1 MFQTFL
7 AQAQSA
13 APQQMPG
20 GGIGSFFVPLIFI
33 FIMYFVMIRPQKK
46 RQQQQQ
52 QLTSSLKTGDRI
64 VTNAG
69 IHGLISNV
77 KENTALGL
85 DIQGGTS
92 FLIRL
97 KGGDKEVTKA
107 MLDQAVEVIRKR
119 VDYFGGGEPII
130 SPVGSDR
137 ILVQIPGL
145 DTAKIQEARDQLSRV
160 AKLEFRLVYPDN
172 GERLR
177 EIDQGKQV
185 IPPEYR
191 IETYK
196 QQHQAE
202 GEKPIEERLLV
213 KKKAD
218 LAGDR
223 VSGAG
228 ASYERDGWAVHLRF
242 DSEGAK
248 QFGNITAANV
258 HHRFAIVLDGVIQS
272 APVIQDAIYGGDAQ
286 ITGRFTEEEA
296 RGLASVLENP
306 LQTPVSIEEERS
318 VSPTLGLDSIR
329 ASILAGLLGLAITL
343 VCVAVYYKIPGL
355 IANLAL
361 IINLILLVGALTL
374 FHFVLTLPGI
384 AGIILTIGLSVDA
397 NVLIYERLRE
407 EMALGKS
414 LKVAVKAAYE
424 KAFSSIFDANVTTLI
439 TAAILFWQASG
450 PVKGFAISLT
460 LGILASL
467 FTALI
472 VGRNFLGWFVDTE
485 RLKRISML
493 HLISSK
499 HIDFLGKGFLACMC
513 SLALLL
519 AGATAFY
526 IRGERNFGVDFRGGD
541 LITMSAPNKIDV
553 GQVRD
558 ALKPIGFADASIQE
572 SAQGGKSYITV
583 RTPLNTSDKV
593 EKQIIQ
599 AMPNAAFKVEGSER
613 VGALVGGELARN
625 SLVALGLGILGILIF
640 VTFRFE
646 LSFAVGAIVALLHD
660 VLITVGMFSLFG
672 RELTLTMVGAVLTI
686 AGYSINDTIVVY
698 DRIREGLASG
708 RRGSIEQIMNES
720 INQTL
725 SRTIL
730 TSTVTV
736 IPILCLFLFGGAVL
750 RDFSLAI
757 IIGVAIGTYSS
768 IFIASPIV
776 LWWSRARGRG
786 AAALRREVTE
796 KATTAANPLAQ
807 R

>member
-1 MFQTFL
+1 MLVLFGWYFATDQGLRKRLL
-7 AQAQSA
+7 AFTLTVLLVALSILTIW
-13 APQQMPG
+13 P
-20 GGIGSFFVPLIFI
+20 
-33 FIMYFVMIRPQKK
+33 PQKK
-46 RQQQQQ
+46 
-52 QLTSSLKTGDRI
+52 I
-64 VTNAG
+64 
-69 IHGLISNV
+69 
-77 KENTALGL
+77 ALGL

-97 KGGDKEVTKA
+97 VPGDKTINKG
-107 MLDQAVEVIRKR
+107 MLEQAVEVIRKR

-130 SPVGSDR
+130 SPVGNDR

-160 AKLEFRLVYPDN
+160 AKLEFRLVYPDE
-172 GERLR
+172 GQRLKK
-177 EIDQGKQV
+177 IDAGQDV

-191 IETYK
+191 IEAYK
-196 QQHQAE
+196 HAAE
-202 GEKPIEERLLV
+202 GNEKPIEERLLV

-218 LAGDR
+218 LGGDR
-223 VSGAG
+223 VSGSSAYYG
-228 ASYERDGWAVHLRF
+228 NEGWTVQLKF

-248 QFGNITAANV
+248 KFGQITEQYKG
-258 HHRFAIVLDGVIQS
+258 HRFAIVLDGLIQS
-272 APVIQDAIYGGDAQ
+272 APVIRDAIYGGDAV
-286 ITGRFTEEEA
+286 ITGKFSEEEA

-318 VSPTLGLDSIR
+318 VSPTLGMDSIR
-329 ASILAGLLGLAITL
+329 ASILAGLVGLVITL
-343 VCVAVYYKIPGL
+343 VCVAIYYKIPGL
-355 IANLAL
+355 VANLAL
-361 IINLILLVGALTL
+361 LINIVLLIGALTM

-439 TAAILFWQASG
+439 TAAILFWKASG
-450 PVKGFAISLT
+450 PVKGFAIALT

-472 VGRNFLGWFVDTE
+472 VGRNCLGWFVDTGK
-485 RLKRISML
+485 LKRISML

-499 HIDFLGKGFLACMC
+499 NINFLGKGFIACMC
-513 SLALLL
+513 SLALLS
-519 AGATAFY
+519 AGAMAFY
-526 IRGERNFGVDFRGGD
+526 MRGDRNFGVDFRGGD
-541 LITMSAPNKIDV
+541 LITLSAPSKIDI
-553 GQVRD
+553 GQVRN

-572 SAQGGKSYITV
+572 SAQGGKSYITI

-599 AMPNAAFKVEGSER
+599 ANPSAGFNVEGSER
-613 VGALVGGELARN
+613 VGALVGGELAKS
-625 SLVALGLGILGILIF
+625 SLIALGLGILGILIF

-660 VLITVGMFSLFG
+660 VLITVGMFSLLG

-730 TSTVTV
+730 TSTVTL
-736 IPILCLFLFGGAVL
+736 IPILCLFFFGGAVL

-757 IIGVAIGTYSS
+757 IIGVVVGTYSS

-776 LWWSRARGRG
+776 LWWTRARGG
-786 AAALRREVTE
+786 SATALRREVTQ
-796 KATTAANPLAQ
+796 KATAANPLAH
-807 R
+807 

>member
-1 MFQTFL
+1 MTPALTFFIGL
-7 AQAQSA
+7 ALLVLFGWYFATDQGPRKRLLAMTLMLLLVIFS
-13 APQQMPG
+13 
-20 GGIGSFFVPLIFI
+20 IGTIWP
-33 FIMYFVMIRPQKK
+33 PQKK
-46 RQQQQQ
+46 
-52 QLTSSLKTGDRI
+52 I
-64 VTNAG
+64 
-69 IHGLISNV
+69 
-77 KENTALGL
+77 ALGL

-97 KGGDKEVTKA
+97 VPGDKPITKG

-119 VDYFGGGEPII
+119 IDVFGVSEPII
-130 SPVGSDR
+130 SPVGADR

-177 EIDQGKQV
+177 EIDDGKQV

-196 QQHQAE
+196 MQRE
-202 GEKPIEERLLV
+202 GEKPVEERLLV

-218 LAGDR
+218 LSGER
-223 VSGAG
+223 VSNAG
-228 ASYERDGWAVHLRF
+228 ASYEKDGWVVHLRF
-242 DSEGAK
+242 DAEGAK

-258 HHRFAIVLDGVIQS
+258 HHRFAIVLDGLIQS

-318 VSPTLGLDSIR
+318 VSPTLGLDSIK
-329 ASILAGLLGLAITL
+329 ASILAGLVGLAITL
-343 VCVAVYYKIPGL
+343 VCVAIYYRIPGL
-355 IANLAL
+355 VANVAL
-361 IINLILLVGALTL
+361 IINLILLVGAMTM

-407 EMALGKS
+407 EMALGKT
-414 LKVAVKAAYE
+414 LKIALNTAYE

-439 TAAILFWQASG
+439 TAAILFWKATG
-450 PVKGFAISLT
+450 PVRGFAIALT
-460 LGILASL
+460 IGILASL

-472 VGRNFLGWFVDTE
+472 VGRNFLGWFVDTG

-493 HLISSK
+493 HLISAQN
-499 HIDFLGKGFLACMC
+499 INFLGKGFIACMC

-526 IRGERNFGVDFRGGD
+526 FRGEKNFGVDFRGGD
-541 LITMSAPNKIDV
+541 LITLSAPGKIDI
-553 GQVRD
+553 GQVRH
-558 ALKPIGFADASIQE
+558 ALQPIGLADASIQE
-572 SAQGGKSYITV
+572 SAQVGKSYITI
-583 RTPLNTSDKV
+583 RTPLHTSDKA
-593 EKQIIQ
+593 EKQIMQ
-599 AMPNAAFKVEGSER
+599 TLPNAGFKVEGSER
-613 VGALVGGELARN
+613 VGALVGGELAKS
-625 SLVALGLGILGILIF
+625 SLIALGLGILGILIF

-660 VLITVGMFSLFG
+660 VLMTVGVFALLS

-708 RRGSIEQIMNES
+708 RRGTIEEIMNSS

-730 TSTVTV
+730 TSTVTL
-736 IPILCLFLFGGAVL
+736 IPILCLFFFGGAVL

-757 IIGVAIGTYSS
+757 IIGVVVGTYSS

-776 LWWSRARGRG
+776 LWWTRARGGRES
-786 AAALRREVTE
+786 ALRREITE
-796 KATTAANPLAQ
+796 KAATAASPLA
-807 R
+807 RR

>member
-1 MFQTFL
+1 MTPAL
-7 AQAQSA
+7 T
-13 APQQMPG
+13 
-20 GGIGSFFVPLIFI
+20 FFVGLGMLVLFGWYFASDQGPRKRVLASTLMLLLVIFSI
-33 FIMYFVMIRPQKK
+33 ATIWPPQKK
-46 RQQQQQ
+46 
-52 QLTSSLKTGDRI
+52 I
-64 VTNAG
+64 
-69 IHGLISNV
+69 
-77 KENTALGL
+77 ALGL

-97 KGGDKEVTKA
+97 IPGDKAITKG
-107 MLDQAVEVIRKR
+107 MLEQAVEVIRKR

-130 SPVGSDR
+130 SPVGGDR

-145 DTAKIQEARDQLSRV
+145 DTAKIQEARAQLSRV

-172 GERLR
+172 GEKLKA
-177 EIDQGKQV
+177 IDEGKDV

-191 IETYK
+191 IESYK
-196 QQHQAE
+196 LQRE
-202 GEKPIEERLLV
+202 GEKPVEERLLI

-228 ASYERDGWAVHLRF
+228 ASYEKDGWVVHLRF
-242 DSEGAK
+242 DPEGAK
-248 QFGNITAANV
+248 KFGDITAAHV
-258 HHRFAIVLDGVIQS
+258 HHRFAIVLDAAIQS

-329 ASILAGLLGLAITL
+329 ASILAGLVGLAITL
-343 VCVAVYYKIPGL
+343 ICVAIYYRIPGL
-355 IANLAL
+355 VADVAL
-361 IINLILLVGALTL
+361 LINLILLVGALTM

-414 LKVAVKAAYE
+414 LKVALNTAYE

-439 TAAILFWQASG
+439 TAAILFWKASG

-472 VGRNFLGWFVDTE
+472 VGRNFLGWFVDTG
-485 RLKRISML
+485 RLKRVSML
-493 HLISSK
+493 HLISAQN
-499 HIDFLGKGFLACMC
+499 INFLGKGFLACML

-526 IRGERNFGVDFRGGD
+526 LRGERNFGVDFRGGD
-541 LITMSAPNKIDV
+541 LITLSAPGKIDI
-553 GQVRD
+553 GQVRH
-558 ALKPIGFADASIQE
+558 ALQPIGLADASIQE

-593 EKQIIQ
+593 EKQIMQ
-599 AMPNAAFKVEGSER
+599 TLPSTGFHVEGSER
-613 VGALVGGELARN
+613 VGALVGGELAKS
-625 SLVALGLGILGILIF
+625 SLIALGLGILGILIF

-660 VLITVGMFSLFG
+660 VLMTVGVFALLG

-698 DRIREGLASG
+698 DRIREGLAGG
-708 RRGSIEQIMNES
+708 RRGTIEEIMNSS

-730 TSTVTV
+730 TSTVTL
-736 IPILCLFLFGGAVL
+736 IPILCLFFFGGAVL

-757 IIGVAIGTYSS
+757 IIGVVVGTYSS

-786 AAALRREVTE
+786 AAALRREVTQ

>member
-1 MFQTFL
+1 MTPALTFFIGLVMLILFGWYFATDQGPRKRLL
-7 AQAQSA
+7 AATLMMLLVTFSIITIW
-13 APQQMPG
+13 P
-20 GGIGSFFVPLIFI
+20 
-33 FIMYFVMIRPQKK
+33 PQKK
-46 RQQQQQ
+46 
-52 QLTSSLKTGDRI
+52 I
-64 VTNAG
+64 
-69 IHGLISNV
+69 
-77 KENTALGL
+77 ALGL

-97 KGGDKEVTKA
+97 KGDKDVTKG

-119 VDYFGGGEPII
+119 VDYFGASEPII
-130 SPVGSDR
+130 SPVGNDR

-172 GERLR
+172 GQRLKA
-177 EIDQGKQV
+177 IDEGKDV
-185 IPPEYR
+185 IPPDYR

-196 QQHQAE
+196 LRKE
-202 GEKPIEERLLV
+202 GNEPAREERLLV

-218 LAGDR
+218 LGGDHVTQAAPR
-223 VSGAG
+223 YGNEGWEVQLKF
-228 ASYERDGWAVHLRF
+228 DG
-242 DSEGAK
+242 EGTK
-248 QFGNITAANV
+248 KFGQITEANV
-258 HHRFAIVLDGVIQS
+258 NHRFAIVLDGVIQS
-272 APVIQDAIYGGDAQ
+272 APVIKTAIYGGDAV
-286 ITGRFTEEEA
+286 ISGGGMGEEEA

-318 VSPTLGLDSIR
+318 VSPTLGMDSIR
-329 ASILAGLLGLAITL
+329 SSILAGLLGLAITL
-343 VCVAVYYKIPGL
+343 VCVAIYYKIPGL
-355 IANLAL
+355 VANLAL
-361 IINLILLVGALTL
+361 IINLILLIGALTM
-374 FHFVLTLPGI
+374 FRFVLTLPGI

-572 SAQGGKSYITV
+572 SAQGGKSYITI

-593 EKQIIQ
+593 EKQLIQ
-599 AMPNAAFKVEGSER
+599 AMPNVGFKVEGSER
-613 VGALVGGELARN
+613 VGALVGGELAKN
-625 SLVALGLGILGILIF
+625 SLIALGLGILGILIF

-660 VLITVGMFSLFG
+660 VLMTVGMFALLG

-730 TSTVTV
+730 TSTVTL
-736 IPILCLFLFGGAVL
+736 IPILCLFLFGGPVL

-757 IIGVAIGTYSS
+757 IIGVVVGTYSS

-776 LWWSRARGRG
+776 LWWTRARGRSTVS
-786 AAALRREVTE
+786 LRREVTE
-796 KATTAANPLAQ
+796 KTTTAANPLAQ

>member
-1 MFQTFL
+1 MNPALTFVIGLVLLVLFGWYFATDHGPRKRFL
-7 AQAQSA
+7 AILLMALLVAFS
-13 APQQMPG
+13 
-20 GGIGSFFVPLIFI
+20 
-33 FIMYFVMIRPQKK
+33 
-46 RQQQQQ
+46 
-52 QLTSSLKTGDRI
+52 I
-64 VTNAG
+64 VT
-69 IHGLISNV
+69 IWPPSKKV
-77 KENTALGL
+77 QLGL

-97 KGGDKEVTKA
+97 VPAQGDRALTKTN
-107 MLDQAVEVIRKR
+107 LDQAVEVIRKR
-119 VDYFGGGEPII
+119 VDYFGGGEPVI

-145 DTAKIQEARDQLSRV
+145 DPAKIIEARQQLSRV

-177 EIDQGKQV
+177 AIDAGTEV

-191 IETYK
+191 IETYNI
-196 QQHQAE
+196 QQGE
-202 GEKPIEERLLV
+202 GQKPIQERLLV

-218 LAGDR
+218 LGGDR
-223 VSGAG
+223 VTESNAYYGNEG
-228 ASYERDGWAVHLRF
+228 WTVQLKFDG
-242 DSEGAK
+242 EGAK
-248 QFGNITAANV
+248 KFGQITVANV
-258 HHRFAIVLDGVIQS
+258 GHRFAIVLDGAIQS
-272 APVIQDAIYGGDAQ
+272 APSIRTAIYGGDAI
-286 ITGRFTEEEA
+286 ITGRFQEQEA

-306 LQTPVSIEEERS
+306 LQTPVSVEEERS

-329 ASILAGLLGLAITL
+329 SSIFAGLLGLGITL
-343 VCVAVYYKIPGL
+343 VFVMVYYKFAGL
-355 IANLAL
+355 IANLVL
-361 IINLILLVGALTL
+361 IVNIVLLMGALTM
-374 FHFVLTLPGI
+374 FNFVLTLPGI
-384 AGIILTIGLSVDA
+384 AGIILTIGLAVDA

-407 EMALGKS
+407 ELALGKS
-414 LKVAVKAAYE
+414 LKVALQTAYE
-424 KAFSSIFDANVTTLI
+424 KAFSSILDANVTTLI
-439 TAAILFWQASG
+439 TAAILFWKASG

-472 VGRNFLGWFVDTE
+472 VGRNLFGWFVDTGKVQ
-485 RLKRISML
+485 RVSML

-499 HIDFLGKGFLACMC
+499 NINFLGKGFLAAMC
-513 SLALLL
+513 SLALLI
-519 AGATAFY
+519 AGATAFVV
-526 IRGERNFGVDFRGGD
+526 RGDRNFGVDFRGGD
-541 LITMSAPNKIDV
+541 LLSLSAAKSV
-553 GQVRD
+553 QVAQIRD
-558 ALKPIGFADASIQE
+558 ALKYTKPHPLDNEPIQQSIE
-572 SAQGGKSYITV
+572 GNRNFITI
-583 RTPLNTSDKV
+583 RTPINTSDQV
-593 EKQIIQ
+593 NRAIREHI
-599 AMPNAAFKVEGSER
+599 PNGEFKVEREER

-625 SLVALGLGILGILIF
+625 SLWALGLGIFGILLY

-660 VLITVGMFSLFG
+660 VLMTVGVFSLMG

-730 TSTVTV
+730 TSTVTL
-736 IPILCLFLFGGAVL
+736 IPILCLFFIGGAVL

-757 IIGVAIGTYSS
+757 IIGVAVGTYSS

-776 LWWSRARGRG
+776 LWWTRARGG
-786 AAALRREVTE
+786 SVSSLRREITQKGPVTTPSS
-796 KATTAANPLAQ
+796 AS
-807 R
+807 

>member
-1 MFQTFL
+1 MTPAFTFVAGL
-7 AQAQSA
+7 AILVLF
-13 APQQMPG
+13 G
-20 GGIGSFFVPLIFI
+20 W
-33 FIMYFVMIRPQKK
+33 YFATDQGLRKRLLAMTLVLLLVVSSIVTIWPPQKK
-46 RQQQQQ
+46 
-52 QLTSSLKTGDRI
+52 I
-64 VTNAG
+64 
-69 IHGLISNV
+69 
-77 KENTALGL
+77 ALGL

-97 KGGDKEVTKA
+97 KGGDKQVTKG

-145 DTAKIQEARDQLSRV
+145 DPAKIQEARGQLSRV
-160 AKLEFRLVYPDN
+160 AKLEFRMVYPDN
-172 GERLR
+172 GDRLR
-177 EIDQGKQV
+177 AIDAGKEV
-185 IPPEYR
+185 IPPDYR
-191 IETYK
+191 IEVYK
-196 QQHQAE
+196 VAAE
-202 GEKPIEERLLV
+202 ENEKPREERLLV

-218 LAGDR
+218 LGGEHVSHASAGY
-223 VSGAG
+223 GN
-228 ASYERDGWAVHLRF
+228 EGWEVKLDF
-242 DSEGAK
+242 DTEGAK
-248 QFGNITAANV
+248 RFGDITAANV
-258 HHRFAIVLDGVIQS
+258 GHRFAIVLDGVIQS
-272 APVIQDAIYGGDAQ
+272 APVIKTAIYGGNAV
-286 ITGRFTEEEA
+286 ISGGRMGEPEA

-329 ASILAGLLGLAITL
+329 ASILAGLVGLVITL

-361 IINLILLVGALTL
+361 IINLILLVGALTM

-414 LKVAVKAAYE
+414 LKVALNTAYE

-439 TAAILFWQASG
+439 TAAILFWKASG
-450 PVKGFAISLT
+450 PVKGFAISLS

-472 VGRNFLGWFVDTE
+472 VGRNCLGWFVDTG

-493 HLISSK
+493 HLISARN
-499 HIDFLGKGFLACMC
+499 INFLGKGFIACMC

-519 AGATAFY
+519 AGAAAFY
-526 IRGERNFGVDFRGGD
+526 KRGERNFGVDFRGGD
-541 LITMSAPNKIDV
+541 LITLSAPGKIDI
-553 GQVRD
+553 GQVRG
-558 ALKPIGFADASIQE
+558 ALKPIGLADASIQE
-572 SAQGGKSYITV
+572 STQVGRSYITI

-593 EKQIIQ
+593 EKQVMQ
-599 AMPNAAFKVEGSER
+599 TLPGSGFRVEGSER
-613 VGALVGGELARN
+613 VGALVGGELAKN
-625 SLVALGLGILGILIF
+625 SLIALGLGILGILIF
-640 VTFRFE
+640 VTFRFQ

-660 VLITVGMFSLFG
+660 VLMTVGVFALFG
-672 RELTLTMVGAVLTI
+672 RELTLTIVGAVLTV

-708 RRGSIEQIMNES
+708 RRGTIEEIMNSS

-730 TSTVTV
+730 TSTVTL

-757 IIGVAIGTYSS
+757 IIGVVVGTYSS

-776 LWWSRARGRG
+776 LWWTRARGGG
-786 AAALRREVTE
+786 ATALRREVTE
-796 KATTAANPLAQ
+796 KAAAANPLAQ

>member
-1 MFQTFL
+1 MSPAFTFFIGLLLLILFGWYFATDYGLRKRLL
-7 AQAQSA
+7 AALLA
-13 APQQMPG
+13 AL
-20 GGIGSFFVPLIFI
+20 LIAFSI
-33 FIMYFVMIRPQKK
+33 ATIWPPEKNI
-46 RQQQQQ
+46 
-52 QLTSSLKTGDRI
+52 
-64 VTNAG
+64 
-69 IHGLISNV
+69 
-77 KENTALGL
+77 ALGL
-85 DIQGGTS
+85 DIKGGTS
-92 FLIRL
+92 FLIKL
-97 KGGDKEVTKA
+97 QQVDKDKPVTKG
-107 MLDQAVEVIRKR
+107 MQEQAVEVIRKR

-130 SPVGSDR
+130 SPVGNDR

-177 EIDQGKQV
+177 EIDGGKQV
-185 IPPEYR
+185 IPPELR

-196 QQHQAE
+196 MPRE
-202 GEKPIEERLLV
+202 GEKPVEERLLV

-218 LAGDR
+218 LSGEH
-223 VSGAG
+223 VSNAG
-228 ASYERDGWAVHLRF
+228 ASYEKDGWVVHLRF
-242 DSEGAK
+242 DAEGAK

-258 HHRFAIVLDGVIQS
+258 HHRFAIVLDGIIQS

-361 IINLILLVGALTL
+361 IINLILLVGALTM

-414 LKVAVKAAYE
+414 LKVAVNTAYE

-439 TAAILFWQASG
+439 TAAILFWKASG
-450 PVKGFAISLT
+450 PVKGFAISLS

-472 VGRNFLGWFVDTE
+472 VGRTCLGWLVDTG

-493 HLISSK
+493 HLISAQN
-499 HIDFLGKGFLACMC
+499 INFLGKGFLACMC

-526 IRGERNFGVDFRGGD
+526 MRGDRNFGVDFRGGD
-541 LITMSAPNKIDV
+541 LVTLSAPNKIDV
-553 GQVRD
+553 GQVRG
-558 ALKPIGFADASIQE
+558 ALKPIGLADASIQE
-572 SAQGGKSYITV
+572 SAQGGKSYITI
-583 RTPLNTSDKV
+583 RTPLNTSDRV
-593 EKQIIQ
+593 EKQIMQ
-599 AMPNAAFKVEGSER
+599 AMPKAGFNVDGSER
-613 VGALVGGELARN
+613 VGALVGCELAKS
-625 SLVALGLGILGILIF
+625 SLIALGLGILGILIF

-646 LSFAVGAIVALLHD
+646 LSFAVGEIVALLHD
-660 VLITVGMFSLFG
+660 VLMTVGMFALLG

-698 DRIREGLASG
+698 DRIREGLAGG
-708 RRGSIEQIMNES
+708 RRGTIEEIMNSS

-730 TSTVTV
+730 TSTVTL
-736 IPILCLFLFGGAVL
+736 IPILCLFFFGGAVL

-757 IIGVAIGTYSS
+757 IIGVVVGTYSS

-776 LWWSRARGRG
+776 LWWTRLRGGRETT
-786 AAALRREVTE
+786 LRREVTQ
-796 KATTAANPLAQ
+796 KAATAANPLAQ

>member
-1 MFQTFL
+1 MTPALTYFL
-7 AQAQSA
+7 GLFLLVLFGWYFATDLGLRKRLLA
-13 APQQMPG
+13 AT
-20 GGIGSFFVPLIFI
+20 L
-33 FIMYFVMIRPQKK
+33 VMLLVAFSIATIYPPREKIQ
-46 RQQQQQ
+46 
-52 QLTSSLKTGDRI
+52 
-64 VTNAG
+64 
-69 IHGLISNV
+69 
-77 KENTALGL
+77 LGL

-97 KGGDKEVTKA
+97 MGGDKEVNKG

-119 VDYFGGGEPII
+119 VDYFGVGEPII
-130 SPVGSDR
+130 SPVGNDR

-177 EIDQGKQV
+177 AIDAGQAV

-191 IETYK
+191 IEVYK
-196 QQHQAE
+196 MRAE
-202 GEKPIEERLLV
+202 DNQPAKEERLLV

-218 LAGDR
+218 LGGDR
-223 VSGAG
+223 VSESHAYFGN
-228 ASYERDGWAVHLRF
+228 EGWTVQLKF

-248 QFGNITAANV
+248 QFGKITEQYKG
-258 HHRFAIVLDGVIQS
+258 HRFAIVLDGVIQS
-272 APVIQDAIYGGDAQ
+272 APVIRDAIYGGDAI
-286 ITGRFTEEEA
+286 ITGKFTEQEA

-318 VSPTLGLDSIR
+318 VSPTLGMDSIR
-329 ASILAGLLGLAITL
+329 ASILAGLVGLGITL
-343 VCVAVYYKIPGL
+343 VCVLIYYRLAGL
-355 IANLAL
+355 VANLAL
-361 IINLILLVGALTL
+361 IINLILLIGALTM
-374 FHFVLTLPGI
+374 FRFVLTLPGI
-384 AGIILTIGLSVDA
+384 AGIILTIGLAVDA
-397 NVLIYERLRE
+397 SVLIYERLRE

-414 LKVAVKAAYE
+414 LKVAVQTAYE
-424 KAFSSIFDANVTTLI
+424 KAFSSIFDANVTTFI
-439 TAAILFWQASG
+439 TAAILFLNASG

-460 LGILASL
+460 FGILASL

-472 VGRNFLGWFVDTE
+472 VGRNCLGWLVDTG
-485 RLKRISML
+485 RVKRFSML

-499 HIDFLGKGFLACMC
+499 NINFLGKGFLACMC
-513 SLALLL
+513 SLALIL
-519 AGATAFY
+519 AGATSFY
-526 IRGERNFGVDFRGGD
+526 IRGEKNFGVDFRGGD
-541 LITMSAPNKIDV
+541 LVTLSAPGKIDI
-553 GQVRD
+553 GTVRD
-558 ALKPIGFADASIQE
+558 TLKPIGFADASIQE
-572 SAQGGKSYITV
+572 SQQGSKSYITI

-593 EKQIIQ
+593 EKQIMQ
-599 AMPNAAFKVEGSER
+599 SLPNVGFKVERSER
-613 VGALVGGELARN
+613 VGALVGGELAKR

-646 LSFAVGAIVALLHD
+646 LSFAIGAIVALLHD
-660 VLITVGMFSLFG
+660 VIITVGVFSLLG

-708 RRGSIEQIMNES
+708 RRGSIEEIMNSS

-730 TSTVTV
+730 TSTVTL

-757 IIGVAIGTYSS
+757 IIGVAVGTYSS

-776 LWWSRARGRG
+776 LWWTRARGESTSS
-786 AAALRREVTE
+786 LRREVTQ
-796 KATTAANPLAQ
+796 KATAVNPAVP

>member
-1 MFQTFL
+1 MTPALTFL
-7 AQAQSA
+7 AGLA
-13 APQQMPG
+13 MLVLFG
-20 GGIGSFFVPLIFI
+20 W
-33 FIMYFVMIRPQKK
+33 YFATDQGLRKRLLAMTLVLLLVVSSIVTIWPPQKK
-46 RQQQQQ
+46 
-52 QLTSSLKTGDRI
+52 I
-64 VTNAG
+64 
-69 IHGLISNV
+69 
-77 KENTALGL
+77 ALGL

-97 KGGDKEVTKA
+97 KGGDKEVTKG

-119 VDYFGGGEPII
+119 IDTFGVSEPII
-130 SPVGSDR
+130 SPVANDR

-177 EIDQGKQV
+177 QIDEGKQV
-185 IPPEYR
+185 IPPDYR

-196 QQHQAE
+196 LSAE
-202 GEKPIEERLLV
+202 GAPMTNEFGEAVAGAKEKPREERLLV

-218 LAGDR
+218 LSGDR
-223 VSGAG
+223 VSSAG
-228 ASYERDGWAVHLRF
+228 ASYERDGWVVHLRF

-248 QFGNITAANV
+248 KFGDITAAHI

-296 RGLASVLENP
+296 RGLASVLQNP

-329 ASILAGLLGLAITL
+329 ASILAGLVGLAITL

-361 IINLILLVGALTL
+361 IINLILLIGALTM

-414 LKVAVKAAYE
+414 LKVALNTAYE

-439 TAAILFWQASG
+439 TAAILFWKATG

-472 VGRNFLGWFVDTE
+472 VGRNCLGWLVDTG
-485 RLKRISML
+485 RVKRISML
-493 HLISSK
+493 HLISAQN
-499 HIDFLGKGFLACMC
+499 INFLGKGFIACMC

-519 AGATAFY
+519 AGAFAFY
-526 IRGERNFGVDFRGGD
+526 QRGERNFGVDFRGGD
-541 LITMSAPNKIDV
+541 LITLSAAGKIDI
-553 GQVRD
+553 GQVRG
-558 ALKPIGFADASIQE
+558 ALKPIGLADASIQE
-572 SAQGGKSYITV
+572 SAQVGRSYITI

-593 EKQIIQ
+593 EKQVMQ
-599 AMPNAAFKVEGSER
+599 TLPTAGFRVEGSER
-613 VGALVGGELARN
+613 VGALVGGELAKN
-625 SLVALGLGILGILIF
+625 SLIALGLGILGILIF

-646 LSFAVGAIVALLHD
+646 LAFAVGAIVALLHD
-660 VLITVGMFSLFG
+660 VLMTVGVFSLLG
-672 RELTLTMVGAVLTI
+672 RELTLTMIGAVLTI

-708 RRGSIEQIMNES
+708 RRGTIEEIMNSS

-730 TSTVTV
+730 TSTVTL
-736 IPILCLFLFGGAVL
+736 IPILCLFFFGGAVL

-757 IIGVAIGTYSS
+757 VIGVIVGTYSS

-776 LWWSRARGRG
+776 LWWTRARGG
-786 AAALRREVTE
+786 ATALRREITE
-796 KATTAANPLAQ
+796 KATAANPLAQ

>member
-1 MFQTFL
+1 MTPAFT
-7 AQAQSA
+7 
-13 APQQMPG
+13 
-20 GGIGSFFVPLIFI
+20 FFVGLAMLVLFGW
-33 FIMYFVMIRPQKK
+33 YFATDQGLRK
-46 RQQQQQ
+46 RLLA
-52 QLTSSLKTGDRI
+52 LTLTALLVAFSI
-64 VTNAG
+64 VT
-69 IHGLISNV
+69 IWPPEKKI
-77 KENTALGL
+77 ALGL

-97 KGGDKEVTKA
+97 VPSDKTINKG
-107 MLDQAVEVIRKR
+107 MLEQAVEVIRKR
-119 VDYFGGGEPII
+119 VDYFGASEPII
-130 SPVGSDR
+130 SPVGNDR

-160 AKLEFRLVYPDN
+160 AKLEFRLVYPDE
-172 GERLR
+172 GQRLKK
-177 EIDQGKQV
+177 IDAGQDV

-191 IETYK
+191 IEAYK
-196 QQHQAE
+196 HAAE
-202 GEKPIEERLLV
+202 GNEKPIEERLLV

-218 LAGDR
+218 LGGDR
-223 VSGAG
+223 VSGSNAYYG
-228 ASYERDGWAVHLRF
+228 NEGWTVQLKF

-248 QFGNITAANV
+248 KFGQITEQYKG
-258 HHRFAIVLDGVIQS
+258 HRFAIVLDGLIQS
-272 APVIQDAIYGGDAQ
+272 APVIRDAIYGGDAV
-286 ITGRFTEEEA
+286 ITGKFSEEEA

-318 VSPTLGLDSIR
+318 VSPTLGMDSIR
-329 ASILAGLLGLAITL
+329 ASILAGLVGLVITL
-343 VCVAVYYKIPGL
+343 VCVAIYYKIPGL
-355 IANLAL
+355 VANLAL
-361 IINLILLVGALTL
+361 LINIVLLIGALTM

-439 TAAILFWQASG
+439 TAAILFWKASG
-450 PVKGFAISLT
+450 PVKGFAIALT

-472 VGRNFLGWFVDTE
+472 VGRNCLGWFVDTGK
-485 RLKRISML
+485 LKRISML

-499 HIDFLGKGFLACMC
+499 NINFLGKGFIACMC
-513 SLALLL
+513 SLALLS
-519 AGATAFY
+519 AGGMAFY
-526 IRGERNFGVDFRGGD
+526 MRGDRNFGVDFRGGD
-541 LITMSAPNKIDV
+541 LITLSAPSKIDI
-553 GQVRD
+553 GQVRN

-572 SAQGGKSYITV
+572 SAQGGKSYITI

-599 AMPNAAFKVEGSER
+599 ANPSAGFNVEGSER
-613 VGALVGGELARN
+613 VGALVGGELAKS
-625 SLVALGLGILGILIF
+625 SLIALGLGILGILIF

-660 VLITVGMFSLFG
+660 VLITVGMFSLLG

-730 TSTVTV
+730 TSTVTL
-736 IPILCLFLFGGAVL
+736 IPILCLFFFGGAVL

-757 IIGVAIGTYSS
+757 IIGVVVGTYSS

-776 LWWSRARGRG
+776 LWWTRARGG
-786 AAALRREVTE
+786 SATALRREVTQ
-796 KATTAANPLAQ
+796 KATAANPLAH
-807 R
+807 

>member
-1 MFQTFL
+1 MTPAFTFL
-7 AQAQSA
+7 AGMAVLVLF
-13 APQQMPG
+13 G
-20 GGIGSFFVPLIFI
+20 W
-33 FIMYFVMIRPQKK
+33 YFATDQGPRKRLLAMTLMLLLVVSSIVTIWPPQKK
-46 RQQQQQ
+46 
-52 QLTSSLKTGDRI
+52 I
-64 VTNAG
+64 
-69 IHGLISNV
+69 
-77 KENTALGL
+77 ALGL

-97 KGGDKEVTKA
+97 KGGDKEVTKG

-119 VDYFGGGEPII
+119 IDTFGVSEPII
-130 SPVGSDR
+130 SPVANDR

-172 GERLR
+172 GERLQK
-177 EIDQGKQV
+177 IDQGKEV
-185 IPPEYR
+185 IPPDYR

-196 QQHQAE
+196 INPE
-202 GEKPIEERLLV
+202 GAPMTNEFGESVAGGKEKSREERLLV

-218 LAGDR
+218 LSGDR
-223 VSGAG
+223 VSNAG
-228 ASYERDGWAVHLRF
+228 ASYERDGWVVHLRF

-248 QFGNITAANV
+248 KFGDITAAHI
-258 HHRFAIVLDGVIQS
+258 HHRFAIVLDGIIQS

-286 ITGRFTEEEA
+286 ITGHFTEEEA
-296 RGLASVLENP
+296 RGLASVLQNP

-329 ASILAGLLGLAITL
+329 ASILAGLVGLAITL
-343 VCVAVYYKIPGL
+343 VCVAIYYKIPGL

-361 IINLILLVGALTL
+361 IINLILLVGALTM

-414 LKVAVKAAYE
+414 LKVALNTAYE

-439 TAAILFWQASG
+439 TAAILFWKATG

-472 VGRNFLGWFVDTE
+472 VGRNCLGWLVDTGK
-485 RLKRISML
+485 LKRISML
-493 HLISSK
+493 HLISAQN
-499 HIDFLGKGFLACMC
+499 INFLGKGFIACMC

-519 AGATAFY
+519 AGAFAFY
-526 IRGERNFGVDFRGGD
+526 QRGERNFGVDFRGGD
-541 LITMSAPNKIDV
+541 LITLSAPGKIDI
-553 GQVRD
+553 GQVRG
-558 ALKPIGFADASIQE
+558 ALKPIGLADASLQE
-572 SAQGGKSYITV
+572 STQVGRSYITI

-593 EKQIIQ
+593 EKQVMQ
-599 AMPNAAFKVEGSER
+599 TLPAVGFRVEGSER
-613 VGALVGGELARN
+613 VGALVGGELAKN
-625 SLVALGLGILGILIF
+625 SLIALGLGILGILIF

-646 LSFAVGAIVALLHD
+646 LAFAVGAIVALLHD
-660 VLITVGMFSLFG
+660 VLMTVGMFSILG
-672 RELTLTMVGAVLTI
+672 RELTLTMIGAVLTI

-708 RRGSIEQIMNES
+708 RRGTIEEIMNSS

-730 TSTVTV
+730 TSTVTL
-736 IPILCLFLFGGAVL
+736 IPILCLFFFGGAVL

-757 IIGVAIGTYSS
+757 IIGVIVGTYSS

-776 LWWSRARGRG
+776 LWWTRARGGG
-786 AAALRREVTE
+786 ASALRREITE
-796 KATTAANPLAQ
+796 KATAANPLAQ

>member
-1 MFQTFL
+1 MTPALTFL
-7 AQAQSA
+7 AGLA
-13 APQQMPG
+13 MLVLFG
-20 GGIGSFFVPLIFI
+20 W
-33 FIMYFVMIRPQKK
+33 YFATDQGPRKRLLAMTLMLLLVISSIVTIWPPQKK
-46 RQQQQQ
+46 
-52 QLTSSLKTGDRI
+52 I
-64 VTNAG
+64 
-69 IHGLISNV
+69 
-77 KENTALGL
+77 ALGL

-97 KGGDKEVTKA
+97 KGGDKEVTKG

-119 VDYFGGGEPII
+119 IDTFGVSEPII
-130 SPVGSDR
+130 SPVASDR

-145 DTAKIQEARDQLSRV
+145 DTAKIKEARDQLSRV

-177 EIDQGKQV
+177 QIDEGKQV
-185 IPPEYR
+185 IPPDYR
-191 IETYK
+191 IETHK
-196 QQHQAE
+196 LTPE
-202 GEKPIEERLLV
+202 GAPMTNEFGEAVADAKEKSKEERLLV

-218 LAGDR
+218 LSGDR
-223 VSGAG
+223 VSSAG
-228 ASYERDGWAVHLRF
+228 ASYERDGWVVHLRF

-248 QFGNITAANV
+248 KFGDITAAHI
-258 HHRFAIVLDGVIQS
+258 HHRFAIVLDGVIFS

-296 RGLASVLENP
+296 RGLASVLQNP
-306 LQTPVSIEEERS
+306 LQIPVSIEEERS

-329 ASILAGLLGLAITL
+329 ASILAGLVGLAITL
-343 VCVAVYYKIPGL
+343 VCVAIYYKIPGL

-361 IINLILLVGALTL
+361 IINLILLVGALTM

-414 LKVAVKAAYE
+414 LKVALNTAYE

-439 TAAILFWQASG
+439 TAAILFWKATG

-472 VGRNFLGWFVDTE
+472 VGRNCLGWLVDTGKV
-485 RLKRISML
+485 KRISML
-493 HLISSK
+493 HLISAQN
-499 HIDFLGKGFLACMC
+499 INFLGKGFIACMC

-519 AGATAFY
+519 AGAFAFY
-526 IRGERNFGVDFRGGD
+526 QRGERNFGVDFRGGD
-541 LITMSAPNKIDV
+541 LITLSAPGKIDI
-553 GQVRD
+553 GQVRG
-558 ALKPIGFADASIQE
+558 ALKTIELADASIQE
-572 SAQGGKSYITV
+572 STQVGRSYITI

-593 EKQIIQ
+593 EKQIMQ
-599 AMPNAAFKVEGSER
+599 VLPGAGFRVEGSER
-613 VGALVGGELARN
+613 VGALVGGELAKN
-625 SLVALGLGILGILIF
+625 SLIALGLGILGILIF

-646 LSFAVGAIVALLHD
+646 LAFAVGAIVALLHD
-660 VLITVGMFSLFG
+660 VLMTVGMFSLLG
-672 RELTLTMVGAVLTI
+672 RELTLTMIGAVLTI

-708 RRGSIEQIMNES
+708 RRGTIEEIMNSS

-730 TSTVTV
+730 TSTVTL
-736 IPILCLFLFGGAVL
+736 IPILCLFFFGGAVL

-757 IIGVAIGTYSS
+757 IVGVIVGTYSS

-776 LWWSRARGRG
+776 LWWTRARGGG
-786 AAALRREVTE
+786 ATALRREITE
-796 KATTAANPLAQ
+796 KATAANPLAQ

>member
-1 MFQTFL
+1 MSPALTFFAGLGLLVLFGWYFATDVGLRKRLL
-7 AQAQSA
+7 ATT
-13 APQQMPG
+13 
-20 GGIGSFFVPLIFI
+20 L
-33 FIMYFVMIRPQKK
+33 VMLLVAFSIATIWPP
-46 RQQQQQ
+46 
-52 QLTSSLKTGDRI
+52 
-64 VTNAG
+64 
-69 IHGLISNV
+69 
-77 KENTALGL
+77 KEKIQLGL

-97 KGGDKEVTKA
+97 MGADKEVNKG

-119 VDYFGGGEPII
+119 VDVFGVSEPVI
-130 SPVGSDR
+130 SPVGNDR

-145 DTAKIQEARDQLSRV
+145 DTAKIQEVREQLSRV

-172 GERLR
+172 GERLKA
-177 EIDQGKQV
+177 IDEGKQV

-196 QQHQAE
+196 MQRE
-202 GEKPIEERLLV
+202 GEKPVEERLLV

-218 LAGDR
+218 VSGDR
-223 VSGAG
+223 VSSAG
-228 ASYERDGWAVHLRF
+228 ASYEKDGWVVHLRF
-242 DSEGAK
+242 DPEGAK
-248 QFGNITAANV
+248 KFGDITAAHV
-258 HHRFAIVLDGVIQS
+258 HHRFAIVLDGIIQS

-329 ASILAGLLGLAITL
+329 ASILAGLVGLAITP
-343 VCVAVYYKIPGL
+343 VCVAIYYKVPGL

-361 IINLILLVGALTL
+361 IINLILLVGALTM

-397 NVLIYERLRE
+397 NVLIFERLRE
-407 EMALGKS
+407 EMALGKT
-414 LKVAVKAAYE
+414 LKVALNTAYE

-439 TAAILFWQASG
+439 TAAILFWKATG
-450 PVKGFAISLT
+450 PVKGFAISLS

-472 VGRNFLGWFVDTE
+472 VGRNCLGWFVDTG

-499 HIDFLGKGFLACMC
+499 NFNFLSKGLLACMC
-513 SLALLL
+513 SLTLIL
-519 AGATAFY
+519 AGAMAFY
-526 IRGERNFGVDFRGGD
+526 VRGDRNFGVDFRGGD
-541 LITMSAPNKIDV
+541 LVSLSAPNKIDI

-593 EKQIIQ
+593 EKQIVR
-599 AMPNAAFKVEGSER
+599 AMPNAVFKVEGSER

-625 SLVALGLGILGILIF
+625 SLVALGLGSLGILIF
-640 VTFRFE
+640 VTLRFE

-660 VLITVGMFSLFG
+660 VLMTVGVFALLG

-686 AGYSINDTIVVY
+686 AGSSVNDTIVVY
-698 DRIREGLASG
+698 DRIREGLAGG
-708 RRGSIEQIMNES
+708 RRGTIEEIMNES

-730 TSTVTV
+730 TSTVTL
-736 IPILCLFLFGGAVL
+736 IPILCLFFFAGAVL

-757 IIGVAIGTYSS
+757 IIGVVVGTYSS

-776 LWWSRARGRG
+776 LWWTRARGGG
-786 AAALRREVTE
+786 ATALRREITQQ
-796 KATTAANPLAQ
+796 ATAANPAA

>member
-1 MFQTFL
+1 MPPALTFFIGL
-7 AQAQSA
+7 AMLVLFGWYFATDQGARKRLLA
-13 APQQMPG
+13 TTLMLLL
-20 GGIGSFFVPLIFI
+20 VIFSI
-33 FIMYFVMIRPQKK
+33 ATIWPPQKK
-46 RQQQQQ
+46 
-52 QLTSSLKTGDRI
+52 
-64 VTNAG
+64 
-69 IHGLISNV
+69 IS
-77 KENTALGL
+77 LGL

-97 KGGDKEVTKA
+97 KPGDKPITKG

-119 VDYFGGGEPII
+119 IDTFGVSEPII
-130 SPVGSDR
+130 SPVANDR

-296 RGLASVLENP
+296 RDLASSLENP

-329 ASILAGLLGLAITL
+329 SSIIAGLVGLAITL
-343 VCVAVYYKIPGL
+343 FCVVIYYRFVGL
-355 IANLAL
+355 VANLAL
-361 IINLILLVGALTL
+361 LVNIVLLIGVLTM
-374 FHFVLTLPGI
+374 FNFVLTLPGI
-384 AGIILTIGLSVDA
+384 AGIILTVGIAVDA
-397 NVLIYERLRE
+397 SVLIYERLRE
-407 EMALGKS
+407 ELALGKS
-414 LKVAVKAAYE
+414 LKIALQSAYE

-439 TAAILFWQASG
+439 TAVILFWQASG
-450 PVKGFAISLT
+450 PIKGFAISLT

-472 VGRNFLGWFVDTE
+472 VGRSVLSWFIDTD
-485 RLKRISML
+485 RVKKISML
-493 HLISSK
+493 HLISSQ
-499 HIDFLGKGFLACMC
+499 HINFLGKGFLACMC

-519 AGATAFY
+519 AGAMAFY
-526 IRGERNFGVDFRGGD
+526 TRGDRNFGVDFRGGD
-541 LITMSAPNKIDV
+541 LVTLSAPNKIDV
-553 GQVRD
+553 GQVRG

-599 AMPNAAFKVEGSER
+599 TMPNAAFKVEGSER
-613 VGALVGGELARN
+613 VGALVGGELAKN
-625 SLVALGLGILGILIF
+625 SLIALGLGILGILIF
-640 VTFRFE
+640 VTFRFQ
-646 LSFAVGAIVALLHD
+646 LSFAVVAIVALLHD
-660 VLITVGMFSLFG
+660 VLMTVGVFALFG
-672 RELTLTMVGAVLTI
+672 RELTLTIVGAVLTV

-708 RRGSIEQIMNES
+708 RRGTIEEIMNSS

-730 TSTVTV
+730 TSTVTL

-757 IIGVAIGTYSS
+757 IIGVVVGTYSS

-776 LWWSRARGRG
+776 LWWTRARGG
-786 AAALRREVTE
+786 SKTSLQREITS
-796 KATTAANPLAQ
+796 KQTKPATAS
-807 R
+807 

>member
-1 MFQTFL
+1 MTPALTFL
-7 AQAQSA
+7 VGLAMLVLFGWYFATDQ
-13 APQQMPG
+13 G
-20 GGIGSFFVPLIFI
+20 LRKRLIATALLLVLVLFSI
-33 FIMYFVMIRPQKK
+33 ATIWPPQK
-46 RQQQQQ
+46 
-52 QLTSSLKTGDRI
+52 TI
-64 VTNAG
+64 
-69 IHGLISNV
+69 
-77 KENTALGL
+77 ALGL

-97 KGGDKEVTKA
+97 KGGDKEVTKG

-119 VDYFGGGEPII
+119 IDVFGVSEPII

-160 AKLEFRLVYPDN
+160 AKLEFRMVYPDN

-185 IPPEYR
+185 IPPEFR
-191 IETYK
+191 IESYK
-196 QQHQAE
+196 QQHTAE
-202 GEKPIEERLLV
+202 GEKSVEERLLI
-213 KKKAD
+213 KKKPD

-223 VSGAG
+223 VSNAG
-228 ASYERDGWAVHLRF
+228 ASYERDGWVVHLRF

-248 QFGNITAANV
+248 QFGNITAANI

-296 RGLASVLENP
+296 RGLASVLQNP

-318 VSPTLGLDSIR
+318 ISPTLGADSIR
-329 ASILAGLLGLAITL
+329 ASIVAGLVGLIITL
-343 VCVAVYYKIPGL
+343 VCVGIYYKIPGL
-355 IANLAL
+355 VANLAL
-361 IINLILLVGALTL
+361 IINLILLVGALTM

-397 NVLIYERLRE
+397 NVLIFERLRE

-414 LKVAVKAAYE
+414 LKIALNTAYE

-439 TAAILFWQASG
+439 TAIILFWQARG
-450 PVKGFAISLT
+450 PVRGFAVSLT
-460 LGILASL
+460 FGIFASL

-472 VGRNFLGWFVDTE
+472 VGRNALGWLVDTG

-499 HIDFLGKGFLACMC
+499 NINFLGKGFIACMC
-513 SLALLL
+513 SLALLI

-526 IRGERNFGVDFRGGD
+526 LRGERNFGVDFRGGD
-541 LITMSAPNKIDV
+541 MITLSAPGKIDI
-553 GQVRD
+553 GQVRHD
-558 ALKPIGFADASIQE
+558 VLQPLGFADASIQE
-572 SAQGGKSYITV
+572 STQAGKGYITI

-593 EKQIIQ
+593 EKEI
-599 AMPNAAFKVEGSER
+599 MRTLPNAGFKVEGSER
-613 VGALVGGELARN
+613 VGALVGGELAKS
-625 SLVALGLGILGILIF
+625 SLIALGLGILGILIF
-640 VTFRFE
+640 VTFRFQ

-660 VLITVGMFSLFG
+660 VLITVGVFALFG
-672 RELTLTMVGAVLTI
+672 RELTLTIVGAVLTV

-708 RRGSIEQIMNES
+708 RRGTIEEIMNSS

-730 TSTVTV
+730 TSTVTL

-757 IIGVAIGTYSS
+757 IIGVVVGTYSS

-776 LWWSRARGRG
+776 LWWTRARGGG
-786 AAALRREVTE
+786 ATALRREVTE
-796 KATTAANPLAQ
+796 KAAAANPLAQ